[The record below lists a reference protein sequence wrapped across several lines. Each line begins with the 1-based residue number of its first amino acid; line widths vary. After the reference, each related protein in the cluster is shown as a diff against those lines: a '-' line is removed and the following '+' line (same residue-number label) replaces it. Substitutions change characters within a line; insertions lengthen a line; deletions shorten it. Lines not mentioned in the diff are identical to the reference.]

1 VKAPELT
8 ALIEAAMG
16 GLAASRD
23 ELRQLDAA
31 IGDGDLGI
39 TVGDGAAAVR
49 QALADQPPQS
59 VADVLRSCARS
70 FARANPSTIS
80 GLVAAGLLAAARQ
93 LDQAAGLDR
102 AAAVDL
108 LAAATAAIA
117 ERGGAA
123 AGDKTILDALLPS
136 LDALRAAPAGADA
149 AALRAMISAAADGIE
164 RTRGQESRRGRAA
177 WVGER
182 SIGHADGGAVAY
194 QRLLES
200 IAAAWPEDL
209 TEGTAHD

>member
-1 VKAPELT
+1 VKAAEL
-8 ALIEAAMG
+8 AELIQAAMG
-16 GLAASRD
+16 ALAEHRG

-49 QALADQPPQS
+49 QALAGQPPAT
-59 VADVLRSCARS
+59 VADVLRACARS
-70 FARANPSTIS
+70 FARANPSTMS
-80 GLVAAGLLAAARQ
+80 GLAAAALLAAARQ
-93 LDQAAGLDR
+93 LDETDDLDR
-102 AAAVDL
+102 AAAVIL
-108 LAAATAAIA
+108 LAAAAGAIA

-123 AGDKTILDALLPS
+123 RGDKTILDAMAPS
-136 LDALRAAPAGADA
+136 LDALRAAPAGPA
-149 AALRAMISAAADGIE
+149 AALQAMISAAAGGIE
-164 RTRGQESRRGRAA
+164 LTRGQESQRGRAA

-200 IAAAWPEDL
+200 LAAAWPDVS
-209 TEGTAHD
+209 TEGPAHA